1 LTPEAI
7 LARSDEGLP
16 KLWVIRQALGLRRR
30 RPELFG
36 PAGTYRALGAAGRRA
51 DHVVAFCRGDGA
63 ITVVPRLVLTLAGDW
78 QDTTVDIPSGL
89 WEHMLTGD
97 RLEGGRVP
105 LAGLLARYPVALLE
119 RQEPGP

>member
-1 LTPEAI
+1 
-7 LARSDEGLP
+7 
-16 KLWVIRQALGLRRR
+16 
-30 RPELFG
+30 
-36 PAGTYRALGAAGRRA
+36 
-51 DHVVAFCRGDGA
+51 VVL
-63 ITVVPRLVLTLAGDW
+63 RLVLTLAGDW

-97 RLEGGRVP
+97 RLEGGMVP